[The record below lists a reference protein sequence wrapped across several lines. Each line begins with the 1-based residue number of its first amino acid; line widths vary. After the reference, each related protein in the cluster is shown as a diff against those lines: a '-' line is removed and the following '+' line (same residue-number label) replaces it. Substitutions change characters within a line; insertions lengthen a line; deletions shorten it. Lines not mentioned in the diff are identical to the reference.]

1 LTETKIKNKMLE
13 MKRFINLF
21 FILSLIRVQFLFS
34 SVSITRDL
42 PDIYN
47 PGTSFQVTIN
57 GTLYLSNF
65 VFPNEDKIY
74 FQDITGTKIS
84 FTTGSAP
91 VFNSSYNYI
100 TFINN
105 GVWFILNRSIIVP
118 IDTDVSAAFPSF
130 SPVYNWII
138 YVKNGDIYGVHL
150 FFGSH
155 TGANNSDFLQDD
167 NASWTDNAL
176 VGLTVY
182 NITDGSSGTI
192 FWNNSYQARMTLEGG
207 SENDWDKGDSYLI
220 VGSPTK
226 ITNAGNIVGD
236 VYFSPDGEKI
246 IYTGKDNNKQIF
258 SLTSVISENGINVES
273 LTKLTTEGNNYQPR
287 FSKDGS
293 KIVFVSDRDGS
304 TGIYTMN
311 TDGSNQTKINLTVLP
326 DDNPYPCFSPLRN
339 NFIAFLSNG
348 KIHKVNTETGEVKK
362 IEPEITTA
370 DRFDWR
376 EYLPT
381 GIIILETLPE
391 NWSITTSSPSSSKY
405 IPDTNTYRW
414 LFANNEGI
422 SSISITYTVDV
433 PSNASGIV
441 EFTGEVNISSNIF
454 EIDGDQR
461 VGQEKMGDIDGDG
474 EVDISDVILC
484 LRQAVGLDPP
494 QPDLADINEDGEVD
508 ISDVILI
515 LRIAVGLD

>member
-1 LTETKIKNKMLE
+1 MLE

-21 FILSLIRVQFLFS
+21 FILSLIGVQFLFS

-42 PDIYN
+42 PSTYTS
-47 PGTSFQVTIN
+47 GTSFQVTIN
-57 GTLYLSNF
+57 GTFYLSNF
-65 VFPNEDKIY
+65 VFSNEDNIY
-74 FQDITGTKIS
+74 FQDITGAKTS
-84 FTTGSAP
+84 FTPGSAP

-100 TFINN
+100 TFVDN

-118 IDTDVSAAFPSF
+118 IDTDVSAIFPSF
-130 SPVYNWII
+130 SPVYNWIV

-150 FFGSH
+150 IFGSH
-155 TGANNSDFLQDD
+155 TGVNNSDFLQDD

-182 NITDGSSGTI
+182 NITDGTKGTI
-192 FWNNSYQARMTLEGG
+192 TWNNSYQARMTLEGG
-207 SENDWDKGDSYLI
+207 GKMYWDKGDSYLI

-226 ITNAGNIVGD
+226 ITNAGNIAGD
-236 VYFSPDGEKI
+236 VYFSPDGTKI
-246 IYTGKDNNKQIF
+246 IYTGEDDNNKQIF
-258 SLTSVISENGINVES
+258 SLTSVISENGITVES
-273 LTKLTTEGNNYQPR
+273 PNKLTTEGNNYQPR

-311 TDGSNQTKINLTVLP
+311 IDGSNQTKINLTILP
-326 DDNPYPCFSPLRN
+326 DDNPYPCFSPLRD

-376 EYLPT
+376 EYLPP

-391 NWSITTSSPSSSKY
+391 NWSITTSSPSYSKY
-405 IPDTNTYRW
+405 MPDTNTYRW

-422 SSISITYTVDV
+422 SSISITYTVEV

-454 EIDGDQR
+454 EIGGDQYI
-461 VGQEKMGDIDGDG
+461 EEEEENIGDINGDG

-494 QPDLADINEDGEVD
+494 QPDLADINKDGKVD